1 MGQKVHPFGF
11 RVGVTEAHKSRWFA
25 PKALFGELL
34 IEDYKIRKYVD
45 KRLNRTPPFAAVSDV
60 HIERTRE
67 ELTVIIKTARP
78 GQVVGLKGA
87 EVEKLTND
95 LQTLTGRKVAIRII
109 EIKNP
114 EIDARLIGETLAEQ
128 MMKRANFRKVLKQ
141 RCEGAMQNGALGVK
155 IQLSGRLGG
164 AEMSRTLDSRL
175 GKIPLST
182 LQANVDYAVV
192 HAFTTSGALGV
203 KVWVYKGM
211 YSQDQQD
218 EVVSNAAGGRAR
230 ARGRR

>member
-87 EVEKLTND
+87 EVEKLTSD
-95 LQTLTGRKVAIRII
+95 LQTLTGRKVAIKII

-114 EIDARLIGETLAEQ
+114 EIDAKLISETLAEQ
-128 MMKRANFRKVLKQ
+128 LKKRANFRKVLKQ